1 MRLTDAII
9 VALVRRIASTG
20 LSVFVN
26 KAGRRLK

>member
-1 MRLTDAII
+1 MRLTDAI

-20 LSVFVN
+20 SSVFVN